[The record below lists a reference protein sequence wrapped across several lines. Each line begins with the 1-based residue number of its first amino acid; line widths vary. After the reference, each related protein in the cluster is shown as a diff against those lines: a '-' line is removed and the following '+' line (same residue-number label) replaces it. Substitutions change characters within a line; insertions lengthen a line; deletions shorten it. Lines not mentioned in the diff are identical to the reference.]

1 MLKDELISALL
12 VQKGLVTPDQVNGFL
27 RPLHPL
33 DIAPSRLSLSK
44 QGITRAK
51 KLVDRHISAGHPI
64 AVYGDYDVDGICATA
79 IVWEA
84 LYPLSRHVFPH
95 IPDRREEG
103 YGLSNA
109 GIDHCLAKGAKLIIV
124 LDSGIVAGSEI
135 KYCQSRGCDILVID
149 HHQPESTPPRPTA
162 LIHSTATSAA
172 GLAWFFAREFQKKP
186 DSESLSLVAI
196 SVICDLVPLIGVNR
210 SLAKFG
216 LEELNKT
223 TRPGL
228 LALVSQSG
236 ITPGQIGPYEVGFI
250 IGPRLNAMG
259 RLEHAIDSLRL
270 LCTTDVVRAQ
280 KLAATLGET
289 NCLRQEMT
297 QKSSDHAISLFAENN
312 LPRLLIAADPDYD
325 EGIIG
330 LVAARLVEKYFRPAI
345 AVSIGREIS
354 KASARS
360 VPGFHITEFLRQFT
374 SLFESVGGHE
384 MAAGFTFPTAKLDE
398 VKTRLLKQAGKAI
411 TPEILVKN
419 QRIDAVVPL
428 GVLDWDLCISLE
440 QFAPFG
446 IGNPRP
452 VFRSVNI
459 PVTNLKRVGQTAK
472 HLKFSA
478 GGIEAIFFNA
488 PDNIE
493 RKLTAADLV
502 YHLNPHIYQGT
513 ASIQLVIKD
522 LKSA

>member
-1 MLKDELISALL
+1 M
-12 VQKGLVTPDQVNGFL
+12 
-27 RPLHPL
+27 PLT
-33 DIAPSRLSLSK
+33 D
-44 QGITRAK
+44 
-51 KLVDRHISAGHPI
+51 
-64 AVYGDYDVDGICATA
+64 
-79 IVWEA
+79 
-84 LYPLSRHVFPH
+84 
-95 IPDRREEG
+95 
-103 YGLSNA
+103 
-109 GIDHCLAKGAKLIIV
+109 
-124 LDSGIVAGSEI
+124 
-135 KYCQSRGCDILVID
+135 
-149 HHQPESTPPRPTA
+149 
-162 LIHSTATSAA
+162 
-172 GLAWFFAREFQKKP
+172 
-186 DSESLSLVAI
+186 
-196 SVICDLVPLIGVNR
+196 VNR
-210 SLAKFG
+210 SLVKFG
-216 LEELNKT
+216 LEQLNIT
-223 TRPGL
+223 SRPGL
-228 LALVSQSG
+228 LALISQSG
-236 ITPGQIGPYEVGFI
+236 IIPGQIGPYEVGFI

-270 LCTTDVVRAQ
+270 LCTTDVVRAH

-289 NCLRQEMT
+289 NRLRQDMT
-297 QKSSDHAISLFAENN
+297 QKSADHAISLFAGQN

-345 AVSIGREIS
+345 AVSVGREKS

-360 VPGFHITEFLRQFT
+360 VPGFHITGFLRQFT

-384 MAAGFTFPTAKLDE
+384 MAAGFTFQTAKLDE
-398 VKTRLLKQAGKAI
+398 VKTRLLKQAGKTI
-411 TPEILVKN
+411 TPEILIKN
-419 QRIDAVVPL
+419 QRIDAVVP
-428 GVLDWDLCISLE
+428 VDILDWDLCTALE

-452 VFRSVNI
+452 VFKSLKI
-459 PVTNLKRVGQTAK
+459 PVTNLKRVGQTAR

-502 YHLNPHIYQGT
+502 YNFNPHVYQGT

>member
-1 MLKDELISALL
+1 MNLSPLCLI
-12 VQKGLVTPDQVNGFL
+12 QKGLITPGQVNDF
-27 RPLHPL
+27 LHPQHPL
-33 DIAPSRLSLSK
+33 EITPSRLGLSK
-44 QGITRAK
+44 QAITRAK

-79 IVWEA
+79 IVWET
-84 LYPLSRHVFPH
+84 LYPLSRQVFPY
-95 IPDRREEG
+95 IPDRRAEG
-103 YGLSNA
+103 YGLTNA

-124 LDSGIVAGSEI
+124 LDSGIVAAKEI
-135 KYCQSRGCDILVID
+135 KYCRDKGCDILVID

-172 GLAWFFAREFQKKP
+172 GLAWFFVREFQKNP

-196 SVICDLVPLIGVNR
+196 SVICDLVPLTGVNR

-216 LEELNKT
+216 LEQLNIT

-228 LALVSQSG
+228 LALISQSG

-270 LCTTDVVRAQ
+270 LCTTDADRAH

-289 NCLRQEMT
+289 NRLRQDMT
-297 QKSSDHAISLFAENN
+297 QKSSDHAISLFVNQN

-345 AVSIGREIS
+345 AVSVGREKS

-360 VPGFHITEFLRQFT
+360 VPGFHITGFLRQFT

-398 VKTRLLKQAGKAI
+398 VKTRLQKQAGKAI
-411 TPEILVKN
+411 TPEMLIKN
-419 QRIDAVVPL
+419 QRIDAVVPVD
-428 GVLDWDLCISLE
+428 VLDWDLCTALE
-440 QFAPFG
+440 QFTPFG

-452 VFRSVNI
+452 VFKSHKI
-459 PVTNLKRVGQTAK
+459 PVANFKRVGQTAK

-478 GGIEAIFFNA
+478 GGIDAIFFNA
-488 PDNIE
+488 PDRVE
-493 RKLTAADLV
+493 QKLSAADLV
-502 YHLNPHIYQGT
+502 YHLNPHVYQGI
-513 ASIQLVIKD
+513 AGIQLVIKD